1 MDLLKSESKIIK
13 ATFMDHD
20 QLVSVLNEHDFAATA
35 SELHGLLTGLISGG
49 MFRESTDY
57 LDHMAELFNN
67 GLSVKGSL
75 KKAAETIVE
84 QVFNQLE
91 SEDMSFEIFLPSD
104 DETLTDQAEEL
115 LNWVQYFLVGF
126 GFNKRD
132 LTMSSNEAREI
143 IEDFTNITRMD
154 TELDEDNESQADFYE
169 VIEFVRISTV
179 LCHQEF
185 GKAVNQAKPA
195 SNTLH

>member
-13 ATFMDHD
+13 ATFMDND

-132 LTMSSNEAREI
+132 LTVSSNEAREI

>member
-185 GKAVNQAKPA
+185 GKAVNQAKPV

>member
-1 MDLLKSESKIIK
+1 MN
-13 ATFMDHD
+13 HD
-20 QLVSVLNEHDFAATA
+20 ELVSILNEHDFTATA

-57 LDHMAELFNN
+57 LEHMSELFNN

-75 KKAAETIVE
+75 KKAANTIVE
-84 QVFNQLE
+84 QIFNQLE
-91 SEDMSFEIFLPSD
+91 SEDMSFEIYLPDD
-104 DETLTDQAEEL
+104 DESLSDQAEEL

-126 GFNKRD
+126 GLNKRD

-154 TELDEDNESQADFYE
+154 TELEEDNESQADFYE

-195 SNTLH
+195 SKTLH

>member
-1 MDLLKSESKIIK
+1 
-13 ATFMDHD
+13 MDHE
-20 QLVSVLNEHDFAATA
+20 QLVSVLNEHDFTATA

-84 QVFNQLE
+84 QIFNQLE

>member
-169 VIEFVRISTV
+169 VIEFVRIST
-179 LCHQEF
+179 L
-185 GKAVNQAKPA
+185 VNMDLAYIRKW
-195 SNTLH
+195 

>member
-13 ATFMDHD
+13 ATFMDND

>member
-1 MDLLKSESKIIK
+1 MN
-13 ATFMDHD
+13 HD
-20 QLVSVLNEHDFAATA
+20 QLVSVLNEHDFTATA
-35 SELHGLLTGLISGG
+35 SELHGLLTGLIAGG

-57 LDHMAELFNN
+57 LDHMSELFNN
-67 GLSVKGSL
+67 GLTVKGSL

-84 QVFNQLE
+84 QVFSQLE
-91 SEDMSFEIFLPSD
+91 SEDMSFELYLPDD
-104 DETLTDQAEEL
+104 DESLSDQAEEL

-154 TELDEDNESQADFYE
+154 TQLDEDNESQADFYE

-185 GKAVNQAKPA
+185 GKAVNQAKPVT
-195 SNTLH
+195 NTLH

>member
-1 MDLLKSESKIIK
+1 MN
-13 ATFMDHD
+13 HD
-20 QLVSVLNEHDFAATA
+20 QLVSTLNENDFTATA
-35 SELHGLLTGLISGG
+35 SELHGLLTGLVCGG

-57 LDHMAELFNN
+57 LEHMSELFNN

-75 KKAAETIVE
+75 KKATETMVE
-84 QVFNQLE
+84 DLFNQFE
-91 SEDMSFEIFLPSD
+91 SEDMSFAIYLPDD
-104 DETLTDQAEEL
+104 DESLTDQAEEL

-126 GFNKRD
+126 GLNKRD

-154 TELDEDNESQADFYE
+154 TQFDENNESQADFYE
-169 VIEFVRISTV
+169 VVEFVRISAV

-185 GKAVNQAKPA
+185 GKAVNEPK
-195 SNTLH
+195 SESKTLH